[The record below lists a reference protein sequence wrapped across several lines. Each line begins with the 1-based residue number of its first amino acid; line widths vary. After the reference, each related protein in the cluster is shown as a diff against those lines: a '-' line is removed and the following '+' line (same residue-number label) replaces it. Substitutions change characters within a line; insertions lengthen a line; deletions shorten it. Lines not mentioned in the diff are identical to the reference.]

1 MAGTLWQF
9 NISALPN
16 ATDPN
21 AKSPE
26 YIVNKIPTK
35 FCLEPEPPDKRF
47 YKAIFAPHSNIYQ
60 DYPSIIGNN
69 PRMAFVWNVRCTKIQ
84 GSKITLKFYAEPLW
98 KDIKY
103 YYISFT
109 GDLYSMSKDTVN
121 KVTNVDTLLQ
131 NGSKLQWISKKVNGQ
146 NERILNYYGLALS
159 YCADSLPTQYNVSNT
174 VNADTYDRHSV
185 IDTDTLSKQDNSF
198 VTSTITLD
206 LTTIPSRELYFKLKF
221 GSWVENAGYA
231 RPLTLA
237 SVIKD
242 WDWDTEAKSS
252 SSVES
257 PPQSPDNLTKKPEKG
272 SETFSNQYGGS
283 CYYDSGVAWTR
294 IIMPTPRSSI
304 YYYKNATTPVLIQPG
319 SISYYKKNDIKVE
332 PTQNV
337 QVYYYK
343 KNGTK
348 IEPTLVYG
356 YPNSY
361 FYK

>member
-1 MAGTLWQF
+1 MAGTLWRF
-9 NISALPN
+9 NLSALPN
-16 ATDPN
+16 ATNPN

-35 FCLEPEPPDKRF
+35 FCLEPEPYTGKRF

-109 GDLYSMSKDTVN
+109 GDLYGMSKDTVN
-121 KVTNVDTLLQ
+121 KVTNVDTLLA

-146 NERILNYYGLALS
+146 NERILNYYGIALS
-159 YCADSLPTQYNVSNT
+159 YCADSLPQYQTSNT
-174 VNADTYDRHSV
+174 INADIYDKHSA
-185 IDTDTLSKQDNSF
+185 IDTDTLSKLDNSF

-206 LTTIPSRELYFKLKF
+206 LTAIPSRELYFKLKF
-221 GSWVENAGYA
+221 GAWVENAGYA

-257 PPQSPDNLTKKPEKG
+257 PPQIPDNLTKKPEKE
-272 SETFSNQYGGS
+272 SETFSAQYKES

-304 YYYKNATTPVLIQPG
+304 YYYKNTTTPVLIQPG
-319 SISYYKKNDIKVE
+319 SISYYKKNDTKVE

-337 QVYYYK
+337 QVYCYK

-348 IEPTLVYG
+348 VEPTLVYG

>member
-1 MAGTLWQF
+1 MTGALWRF
-9 NISALPN
+9 NTSARPN
-16 ATDPN
+16 APGTM
-21 AKSPE
+21 SPE

-35 FCLEPEPPDKRF
+35 FCLEPEPYTDKRF
-47 YKAIFAPHSNIYQ
+47 YKAIFAPHSDIYQ
-60 DYPSIIGNN
+60 DYPSIIGDN
-69 PRMAFVWNVRCTKIQ
+69 PRIAFVWNVRCTKIQ

-98 KDIKY
+98 KNIKY

-109 GDLYSMSKDTVN
+109 GDLYAMSKDTVN

-131 NGSKLQWISKKVNGQ
+131 NGSNLVWIPKKVNGQ

-159 YCADSLPTQYNVSNT
+159 YCADSLPAQYQVSNT
-174 VNADTYDRHSV
+174 INADTYNHNPV
-185 IDTDTLSKQDNSF
+185 DTDTLAKQDNSF

-221 GSWVENAGYA
+221 GAWVDNAGYA

-242 WDWDTEAKSS
+242 WDWDSEANSS

-257 PPQSPDNLTKKPEKG
+257 PPQSSNNILKNEKG
-272 SETFSNQYGGS
+272 METFSTQYGES

-304 YYYKNATTPVLIQPG
+304 YYYKNAKTPVLIQPG
-319 SISYYKKNDIKVE
+319 SISYYKKNGTKVE

-337 QVYYYK
+337 QVYCYK

>member
-1 MAGTLWQF
+1 MTGALWRF
-9 NISALPN
+9 NTSARPN
-16 ATDPN
+16 APGTM
-21 AKSPE
+21 SPE

-35 FCLEPEPPDKRF
+35 FCLEPEPYVDKRF
-47 YKAIFAPHSNIYQ
+47 YKAIFAPHSDIYQ
-60 DYPSIIGNN
+60 DYPSIIGDN

-98 KDIKY
+98 KNIKY

-109 GDLYSMSKDTVN
+109 GDLYGMSKDTVN

-131 NGSKLQWISKKVNGQ
+131 NGSNLVWIPKKVNGQ
-146 NERILNYYGLALS
+146 NERILNYYGIALS
-159 YCADSLPTQYNVSNT
+159 YCADSLPAQYQVSNT
-174 VNADTYDRHSV
+174 INADTYNHSAV
-185 IDTDTLSKQDNSF
+185 DTDTLAKQDNSF

-221 GSWVENAGYA
+221 GAWVDNAGYA

-257 PPQSPDNLTKKPEKG
+257 PPQSSNNILKDEKG
-272 SETFSNQYGGS
+272 METFSTQYGES

-304 YYYKNATTPVLIQPG
+304 YYYKNAKTPVLIQPG
-319 SISYYKKNDIKVE
+319 SISYYKKNGTKVE

-337 QVYYYK
+337 QVYCYK

>member
-1 MAGTLWQF
+1 MAGTLWRF
-9 NISALPN
+9 NLSALPN

-35 FCLEPEPPDKRF
+35 FCLEPEPYTDKRF

-60 DYPSIIGNN
+60 DNPSIIGNS

-109 GDLYSMSKDTVN
+109 GDLYGMSKNTVD
-121 KVTNVDTLLQ
+121 KVTNVDSLLK
-131 NGSKLQWISKKVNGQ
+131 NGSKLVWISKKVNGQ

-159 YCADSLPTQYNVSNT
+159 YCANSLPAQYNVSNT
-174 VNADTYDRHSV
+174 KNADTSNYSA

-206 LTTIPSRELYFKLKF
+206 LTTLPSRELYFKLKF
-221 GSWVENAGYA
+221 GSWVENAGHA

-242 WDWDTEAKSS
+242 YDWDAEANSS

-257 PPQSPDNLTKKPEKG
+257 PPQSFNNINKPE
-272 SETFSNQYGGS
+272 SRIMETFSTQYGES

-304 YYYKNATTPVLIQPG
+304 YYYKNAKTPVLVQPG
-319 SISYYKKNDIKVE
+319 NISCYKKNGTKIE

-337 QVYYYK
+337 QVYCYK

>member
-1 MAGTLWQF
+1 MAGTLWRF
-9 NISALPN
+9 NTSARPN
-16 ATDPN
+16 APDTV
-21 AKSPE
+21 SPE

-35 FCLEPEPPDKRF
+35 FCLEPEPYTDKRF
-47 YKAIFAPHSNIYQ
+47 YKAIFAPHSDIYQ
-60 DYPSIIGNN
+60 DYPSIIGDN

-98 KDIKY
+98 KNIKY

-109 GDLYSMSKDTVN
+109 GDLYSMSKDTVD

-131 NGSKLQWISKKVNGQ
+131 NGPNLVWIPKKVNGQ

-159 YCADSLPTQYNVSNT
+159 YCADSLPAQYQVSNT
-174 VNADTYDRHSV
+174 INADTYNHNPV
-185 IDTDTLSKQDNSF
+185 DTDTLAKQDNSF

-221 GSWVENAGYA
+221 GAWVDNAGYA

-257 PPQSPDNLTKKPEKG
+257 PPQSSDNILKEEKG
-272 SETFSNQYGGS
+272 IETFSTQYGES

-304 YYYKNATTPVLIQPG
+304 YYYKNSKTPVLIQPG
-319 SISYYKKNDIKVE
+319 SISYYKKNGTKIE

-337 QVYYYK
+337 QVYCYK
-343 KNGTK
+343 KNGTT

>member
-1 MAGTLWQF
+1 MAGALWRF
-9 NISALPN
+9 NTSARPN
-16 ATDPN
+16 APGTM
-21 AKSPE
+21 SPE

-35 FCLEPEPPDKRF
+35 FCLEPEPYVDKRF
-47 YKAIFAPHSNIYQ
+47 YKAIFAPHSDIYQ
-60 DYPSIIGNN
+60 DYPSTVGSN

-98 KDIKY
+98 KNIKY

-109 GDLYSMSKDTVN
+109 GDLYGMSEDTVN
-121 KVTNVDTLLQ
+121 KVTNVDSLLA
-131 NGSKLQWISKKVNGQ
+131 NGSKLQWLPKKVNGQ

-159 YCADSLPTQYNVSNT
+159 YCADSLPQYQTSNT
-174 VNADTYDRHSV
+174 INADTYNHSAV
-185 IDTDTLSKQDNSF
+185 DTDTLAKQDNSF

-221 GSWVENAGYA
+221 GAWVDNAGYA

-257 PPQSPDNLTKKPEKG
+257 PPQSSNNILKEEKG
-272 SETFSNQYGGS
+272 IETFSTQYGES

-304 YYYKNATTPVLIQPG
+304 YYYKNAKTPVLIQPG
-319 SISYYKKNDIKVE
+319 NISYYKKNGTKVE

-337 QVYYYK
+337 QVYCYK

>member
-1 MAGTLWQF
+1 MAGTLWRF
-9 NISALPN
+9 NTSARPN
-16 ATDPN
+16 APGTM
-21 AKSPE
+21 SPE

-35 FCLEPEPPDKRF
+35 FCLEPEPYTDKRF
-47 YKAIFAPHSNIYQ
+47 YKAIFAPHSDIYQ
-60 DYPSIIGNN
+60 NYPSIIGDN

-98 KDIKY
+98 KNIKY

-109 GDLYSMSKDTVN
+109 GDLYGMSEDTVN
-121 KVTNVDTLLQ
+121 KVTNVDTLLS

-159 YCADSLPTQYNVSNT
+159 YCADSLPAQYQVSNT
-174 VNADTYDRHSV
+174 INADTYNHSA
-185 IDTDTLSKQDNSF
+185 IDTDTLAKQDNSF

-221 GSWVENAGYA
+221 GAWVDNAGYA
-231 RPLTLA
+231 RPLTIA

-242 WDWDTEAKSS
+242 WDWDSEANSS

-257 PPQSPDNLTKKPEKG
+257 PPQSSNNILKEEKG
-272 SETFSNQYGGS
+272 METFSTQYREG

-304 YYYKNATTPVLIQPG
+304 YYYKNAKTPVLIQPG
-319 SISYYKKNDIKVE
+319 NISYYKKNGTKIE
-332 PTQNV
+332 PTQNI
-337 QVYYYK
+337 QVYCYK

>member
-1 MAGTLWQF
+1 MTGALWRF
-9 NISALPN
+9 NTSARPN
-16 ATDPN
+16 APGTM
-21 AKSPE
+21 SPE

-35 FCLEPEPPDKRF
+35 FCLEPEPYVDKRF
-47 YKAIFAPHSNIYQ
+47 YKAIFAPHSDIYQ
-60 DYPSIIGNN
+60 DYPSIIGDN

-98 KDIKY
+98 KNIKY

-109 GDLYSMSKDTVN
+109 GDLYGMSKDTVN

-131 NGSKLQWISKKVNGQ
+131 NGSNLVWIPKKVNGQ

-159 YCADSLPTQYNVSNT
+159 YCADSLPAQYQVSNT
-174 VNADTYDRHSV
+174 INADTYNHNPV
-185 IDTDTLSKQDNSF
+185 DTDTLAKQDNSF

-221 GSWVENAGYA
+221 GAWVDNAGYA

-242 WDWDTEAKSS
+242 WDWDSEANSS

-257 PPQSPDNLTKKPEKG
+257 PPQSSNNILKNEKG
-272 SETFSNQYGGS
+272 METFSTQYGES

-304 YYYKNATTPVLIQPG
+304 YYYKNAKTPVLIQPG
-319 SISYYKKNDIKVE
+319 SISYYKKNGTKVE

-337 QVYYYK
+337 QVYCYK

-348 IEPTLVYG
+348 IEPILVYG

>member
-1 MAGTLWQF
+1 MAETLWKF
-9 NISALPN
+9 NLSALPN

-35 FCLEPEPPDKRF
+35 FCLEPEPYVDKRF
-47 YKAIFAPHSNIYQ
+47 YKAIFAPHSDISQ
-60 DYPSIIGNN
+60 DSPSIIGSK
-69 PRMAFVWNVRCTKIQ
+69 PRMAFVWNVRCTKIE

-98 KDIKY
+98 KNIKY

-109 GDLYSMSKDTVN
+109 GDLYSMSKNAVD
-121 KVTNVDTLLQ
+121 KVTNVDSLLK
-131 NGSKLQWISKKVNGQ
+131 NGSELVWISKKVNGQ

-159 YCADSLPTQYNVSNT
+159 YCANSLPTQYNVSNT
-174 VNADTYDRHSV
+174 KNADTQKHSG
-185 IDTDTLSKQDNSF
+185 IDTDILSKQDNSF

-221 GSWVENAGYA
+221 GSWVGNAGYA

-242 WDWDTEAKSS
+242 YDWDTEANSS
-252 SSVES
+252 SSKES
-257 PPQSPDNLTKKPEKG
+257 PPQSSDNINKPESG
-272 SETFSNQYGGS
+272 IMETFSTQYGES

-304 YYYKNATTPVLIQPG
+304 YYYKDSKTPILIKPG
-319 SISYYKKNDIKVE
+319 NLSYYKKNGTKIE

-343 KNGTK
+343 EANK
-348 IEPTLVYG
+348 PTLVYG

>member
-1 MAGTLWQF
+1 MAGTLWRF
-9 NISALPN
+9 NTSERPN
-16 ATDPN
+16 APGTV
-21 AKSPE
+21 SPE

-35 FCLEPEPPDKRF
+35 FCLEPEPYTDKRF
-47 YKAIFAPHSNIYQ
+47 YKAIFAPHSDIYQ
-60 DYPSIIGNN
+60 DYPSIIGDNS
-69 PRMAFVWNVRCTKIQ
+69 RMAFVWNVRCTKIQ

-98 KDIKY
+98 KNIKY

-109 GDLYSMSKDTVN
+109 GDLYGMSKDTVN

-131 NGSKLQWISKKVNGQ
+131 NGSNLVWLPKKVNGQ

-159 YCADSLPTQYNVSNT
+159 YCADSLPAQYQVSNT
-174 VNADTYDRHSV
+174 INADTYNHNPV
-185 IDTDTLSKQDNSF
+185 DTDTLAKQDNSF

-221 GSWVENAGYA
+221 GAWVDNAGYA

-257 PPQSPDNLTKKPEKG
+257 PPQSSNNILKEEKG
-272 SETFSNQYGGS
+272 METFSTQYGES

-304 YYYKNATTPVLIQPG
+304 YYYKNAKTPVLIQPG
-319 SISYYKKNDIKVE
+319 SISYYKKNGTKVE

-337 QVYYYK
+337 QVYCYK

>member
-1 MAGTLWQF
+1 MAGTLWRSK
-9 NISALPN
+9 SAPVLPN
-16 ATDPN
+16 EQSVAT
-21 AKSPE
+21 ATE

-35 FCLEPEPPDKRF
+35 FCLEPEAYTDKRF
-47 YKAIFAPHSNIYQ
+47 YKAIFAPHSDIYQ
-60 DYPSIIGNN
+60 DYPSVVGSD
-69 PRMAFVWNVRCTKIQ
+69 PRMAFVWNVRCTKIE
-84 GSKITLKFYAEPLW
+84 KNKATLKFYAEPLW
-98 KDIKY
+98 KNINY

-109 GDLYSMSKDTVN
+109 GDLYGMKIAN
-121 KVTNVDTLLQ
+121 AITNVDSLLS
-131 NGSKLQWISKKVNGQ
+131 NGSNLVWIPKEK
-146 NERILNYYGLALS
+146 ERILNYYGIALS
-159 YCADSLPTQYNVSNT
+159 YCANSLPVQYNVSNT
-174 VNADTYDRHSV
+174 KNADTYNHSA

-198 VTSTITLD
+198 VASTITID

-221 GSWVENAGYA
+221 GVWTGNAGYA

-242 WDWDTEAKSS
+242 WDWDTEANSS

-257 PPQSPDNLTKKPEKG
+257 PPQSSENIKKKEKG
-272 SETFSNQYGGS
+272 KETFSTQYRES

-304 YYYKNATTPVLIQPG
+304 YYYKNAKTPVIVQPG
-319 SISYYKKNDIKVE
+319 RIWCYKKNGTKVE

-337 QVYYYK
+337 QVYCYK

>member
-1 MAGTLWQF
+1 MAGTLWRSK
-9 NISALPN
+9 SAPTLPN
-16 ATDPN
+16 EQSVAT
-21 AKSPE
+21 ATE

-35 FCLEPEPPDKRF
+35 FCLEPEPYTDKRF
-47 YKAIFAPHSNIYQ
+47 YKAIFAPHSDIYQ
-60 DYPSIIGNN
+60 DYPSIVGSN
-69 PRMAFVWNVRCTKIQ
+69 PRMAFVWNVRCTKIE
-84 GSKITLKFYAEPLW
+84 KNKATLKFYAEPLW
-98 KDIKY
+98 KNIKY
-103 YYISFT
+103 YYISFA
-109 GDLYSMSKDTVN
+109 GDLYGMKITN
-121 KVTNVDTLLQ
+121 AITNVDSLLS
-131 NGSKLQWISKKVNGQ
+131 NGSNLVWIPKGK
-146 NERILNYYGLALS
+146 ERILNYYGLALS

-174 VNADTYDRHSV
+174 KNADTYNHSA
-185 IDTDTLSKQDNSF
+185 IDTDTLAKQDNSF
-198 VTSTITLD
+198 VTSTITID

-221 GSWVENAGYA
+221 GAWVDNAGYA

-242 WDWDTEAKSS
+242 WDWDAEAKSS

-257 PPQSPDNLTKKPEKG
+257 PPQSPDNLTKKSEKG
-272 SETFSNQYGGS
+272 SETFSNQYGES

-304 YYYKNATTPVLIQPG
+304 YYYKTAKTPVIVQPG
-319 SISYYKKNDIKVE
+319 RIWYYKKNGTKVE

-337 QVYYYK
+337 QVYCYK

>member
-1 MAGTLWQF
+1 MTGALWRF
-9 NISALPN
+9 NTSARPN
-16 ATDPN
+16 APGTM
-21 AKSPE
+21 SPE

-35 FCLEPEPPDKRF
+35 FCLEPEPYVDKRF
-47 YKAIFAPHSNIYQ
+47 YKAIFAPHSDIYQ
-60 DYPSIIGNN
+60 DYPSIIGDN

-98 KDIKY
+98 KNIKY

-109 GDLYSMSKDTVN
+109 GDLYGMSKDTVN
-121 KVTNVDTLLQ
+121 KVTNVDTLLS
-131 NGSKLQWISKKVNGQ
+131 NGSKLQWIPKKVNGQ

-159 YCADSLPTQYNVSNT
+159 YCADSLPQYQVSNT
-174 VNADTYDRHSV
+174 INADTYNHNPV
-185 IDTDTLSKQDNSF
+185 DTDTLAKQDNSF

-221 GSWVENAGYA
+221 GAWVGNAGYA

-257 PPQSPDNLTKKPEKG
+257 PPQSSNNIFKEERGIEP
-272 SETFSNQYGGS
+272 FSTQYGES

-304 YYYKNATTPVLIQPG
+304 YYYKNAKTPVLIQPG
-319 SISYYKKNDIKVE
+319 NISYYKKNGTKVE

-337 QVYYYK
+337 QVYCYK

-348 IEPTLVYG
+348 VEPTLVYG

>member
-1 MAGTLWQF
+1 MAETLWKF
-9 NISALPN
+9 NLSALPN

-35 FCLEPEPPDKRF
+35 FCLEPEPYVDKRF
-47 YKAIFAPHSNIYQ
+47 YKAIFAPHSDIYQ
-60 DYPSIIGNN
+60 DSPSIIGPN
-69 PRMAFVWNVRCTKIQ
+69 PRMAFVWNVRCTKIE

-98 KDIKY
+98 KNIKY

-109 GDLYSMSKDTVN
+109 GDLYSMSKNAVD
-121 KVTNVDTLLQ
+121 KVTNVDSLLK
-131 NGSKLQWISKKVNGQ
+131 NGSELVWISKKVNGQ

-159 YCADSLPTQYNVSNT
+159 YCANSLPTQYNVSNT
-174 VNADTYDRHSV
+174 KNADTQKHSG
-185 IDTDTLSKQDNSF
+185 IDTDILSKQDNSF

-221 GSWVENAGYA
+221 GSWVGNAGYA

-242 WDWDTEAKSS
+242 YDWDTEANSS
-252 SSVES
+252 SSKES
-257 PPQSPDNLTKKPEKG
+257 PPQSSDNINKPESG
-272 SETFSNQYGGS
+272 IMETFSAQYGES

-304 YYYKNATTPVLIQPG
+304 YYYKDSKTPILIKPG
-319 SISYYKKNDIKVE
+319 NLSYYKKNGTKIE

-343 KNGTK
+343 EANK
-348 IEPTLVYG
+348 PTLVYG

>member
-1 MAGTLWQF
+1 MAGTLWRF
-9 NISALPN
+9 NLSALPN

-26 YIVNKIPTK
+26 YIVNKIPTR
-35 FCLEPEPPDKRF
+35 FCLEPEPTDKRF
-47 YKAIFAPHSNIYQ
+47 YKAIFAPHSDIYQ
-60 DYPSIIGNN
+60 DYPSVIGDK

-98 KDIKY
+98 KNIKY

-109 GDLYSMSKDTVN
+109 GDLYGMSKDTVN

-131 NGSKLQWISKKVNGQ
+131 NGSELQWISKKVNGQ

-159 YCADSLPTQYNVSNT
+159 YCTDSLPQYQASNT
-174 VNADTYDRHSV
+174 INADTYNHNA

-221 GSWVENAGYA
+221 GAWVKNAGYA

-257 PPQSPDNLTKKPEKG
+257 PPQIPDNLTKKPEKG
-272 SETFSNQYGGS
+272 SETFSNQYRES

-304 YYYKNATTPVLIQPG
+304 YYYKNTTTPILIQPG
-319 SISYYKKNDIKVE
+319 SISYYKKNGTKVE

-343 KNGTK
+343 EANK
-348 IEPTLVYG
+348 PTLVYG

>member
-1 MAGTLWQF
+1 MAGTLWRSK
-9 NISALPN
+9 SAPELPGGN
-16 ATDPN
+16 TVAT
-21 AKSPE
+21 ATE

-35 FCLEPEPPDKRF
+35 FCLEPEPYTDKRF
-47 YKAIFAPHSNIYQ
+47 YKAIFAPHSDIYQ
-60 DYPSIIGNN
+60 ASPSIVGSN

-98 KDIKY
+98 KNIKY
-103 YYISFT
+103 YYISFL
-109 GDLYSMSKDTVN
+109 GDLYKMPI
-121 KVTNVDTLLQ
+121 TNAITDVDSLLS
-131 NGSKLQWISKKVNGQ
+131 NGLNLQWINQ
-146 NERILNYYGLALS
+146 RIFNYYGIALS
-159 YCADSLPTQYNVSNT
+159 YCANSLPAQYQVSNT
-174 VNADTYDRHSV
+174 KNADATTTAAT
-185 IDTDTLSKQDNSF
+185 IDTDKLAQQDNSV

-221 GSWVENAGYA
+221 GVWTGNAGYA

-242 WDWDTEAKSS
+242 YDWDTEANSS
-252 SSVES
+252 SSKES
-257 PPQSPDNLTKKPEKG
+257 PPQSSNNIKKTEKG
-272 SETFSNQYGGS
+272 IETFSNQYGES
-283 CYYDSGVAWTR
+283 CYYNSGVTWTR

-304 YYYKNATTPVLIQPG
+304 YYYKTAGKTPLLVQPG
-319 SISYYKKNDIKVE
+319 RIWYYKKNGTKIE

-343 KNGTK
+343 EANK
-348 IEPTLVYG
+348 PTLVYG

>member
-1 MAGTLWQF
+1 MAGTLWRF
-9 NISALPN
+9 NLSALPN

-35 FCLEPEPPDKRF
+35 FCLEPEPYTDKRF
-47 YKAIFAPHSNIYQ
+47 YKAIFAPHSDIYQ
-60 DYPSIIGNN
+60 DYPSIVGSN
-69 PRMAFVWNVRCTKIQ
+69 PRMAFVWNVRCTKIE
-84 GSKITLKFYAEPLW
+84 KNKATLKFYAEPLW
-98 KDIKY
+98 KNIKY
-103 YYISFT
+103 YYISFA
-109 GDLYSMSKDTVN
+109 GDLYGMKITN
-121 KVTNVDTLLQ
+121 AITNVDSLLS
-131 NGSKLQWISKKVNGQ
+131 NGSNLVWIPKKVNGK

-159 YCADSLPTQYNVSNT
+159 YCANSLPVGYSGSNT
-174 VNADTYDRHSV
+174 KNADTYNHST
-185 IDTDTLSKQDNSF
+185 IDTDTLANQDNSF

-221 GSWVENAGYA
+221 GSWVGNAGYA

-242 WDWDTEAKSS
+242 WDWDAEAKSS

-257 PPQSPDNLTKKPEKG
+257 PPQSSDNLTKKLEKG
-272 SETFSNQYGGS
+272 SETFSNQYGES

-304 YYYKNATTPVLIQPG
+304 YYYKNATTPILIQPG
-319 SISYYKKNDIKVE
+319 SISYYKKNGTKVE

-337 QVYYYK
+337 QVYCYK

>member
-1 MAGTLWQF
+1 MAGTLWRF
-9 NISALPN
+9 NTSARPN
-16 ATDPN
+16 DPN
-21 AKSPE
+21 TMSPE

-35 FCLEPEPPDKRF
+35 FCLEPEPYTDKRF
-47 YKAIFAPHSNIYQ
+47 YKAIFAPHSDIYQ
-60 DYPSIIGNN
+60 DYPSIIGDN

-98 KDIKY
+98 KNIKY

-109 GDLYSMSKDTVN
+109 GDLYGMSKDTVD
-121 KVTNVDTLLQ
+121 KVTNVDTLLS
-131 NGSKLQWISKKVNGQ
+131 NGSKLIWIPKGE
-146 NERILNYYGLALS
+146 ERIFNYYGIALS
-159 YCADSLPTQYNVSNT
+159 YCVDSLPAQYQVSNT
-174 VNADTYDRHSV
+174 KNADTYNHSAV
-185 IDTDTLSKQDNSF
+185 DTDTLAKQDNSF

-221 GSWVENAGYA
+221 GVWTGNAGYA

-257 PPQSPDNLTKKPEKG
+257 PPQSSDNIFKDEKG
-272 SETFSNQYGGS
+272 IETFSTQYGES

-304 YYYKNATTPVLIQPG
+304 YYYKNAKTPVLIQPG
-319 SISYYKKNDIKVE
+319 SISYYKKNGTKVE

-337 QVYYYK
+337 QVYCYK

>member
-1 MAGTLWQF
+1 MTGALWRF
-9 NISALPN
+9 NTSARPN
-16 ATDPN
+16 APGTM
-21 AKSPE
+21 SPE

-35 FCLEPEPPDKRF
+35 FCLEPEPYVDKRF
-47 YKAIFAPHSNIYQ
+47 YKAIFAPHSDIYQ
-60 DYPSIIGNN
+60 DYPSIIGDN

-98 KDIKY
+98 KNIKY

-109 GDLYSMSKDTVN
+109 GDLYGMSKDTVN

-131 NGSKLQWISKKVNGQ
+131 NGSNLVWIPKKVNGQ

-159 YCADSLPTQYNVSNT
+159 YCADSLPAQYQVSNT
-174 VNADTYDRHSV
+174 INADTYNHNPV
-185 IDTDTLSKQDNSF
+185 DTDTLAKQDNSF

-221 GSWVENAGYA
+221 GAWVDNAGYA

-242 WDWDTEAKSS
+242 WDWDTEANSS

-257 PPQSPDNLTKKPEKG
+257 PPQSSNNILKNEKG
-272 SETFSNQYGGS
+272 IETFSTQYGES

-304 YYYKNATTPVLIQPG
+304 YYYKNAKTPVLIQPG
-319 SISYYKKNDIKVE
+319 SISYYKKNGTKVE

-337 QVYYYK
+337 QVYCYK